1 MNYEISQHCLS
12 EIATEKL
19 DSRPFLL
26 LILSIIFI
34 PAAYVFVAAVFIVE
48 AIRGN
53 LNIKKNIST
62 LLIYAY
68 FTIGVISS
76 EYKLISVFFA
86 LLMMLCYYSYNLF
99 KSLDKDSLSKVRKI
113 IYAVSILV
121 FIIGIMQYLNTDFEI
136 PTKWVDSNEYKLNK
150 RIYSTFFNP
159 NVFGFYINFI
169 ILLAIE
175 NLNFKKI
182 NLESVV
188 FLSCIICLIL
198 TFSRTAWISLVIAL
212 IVVSI
217 FNRKYLK
224 YALIISLAIFSFDT
238 LLGIGRIDPV
248 KAAEDSS
255 FLYRFEVWKTS
266 FEIIKDNLISGIGFG
281 TLFKHVAD
289 YSSIVSSK
297 IEHSHNIY
305 IQIFTETGIM
315 GFSIFLII
323 LFKVLKTFKRRLL
336 DKNNNQWITAF
347 AVFVMTLIHGLV
359 DSVALT
365 PQILLILSIY
375 AGTISALNSEQLTM
389 K

>member
-1 MNYEISQHCLS
+1 MNYEISQHYLS
-12 EIATEKL
+12 EVATEKL
-19 DSRPFLL
+19 DTRPFLL

-76 EYKLISVFFA
+76 EYKLISAFFA
-86 LLMMLCYYSYNLF
+86 LLMMLCYFSYNLF

-121 FIIGIMQYLNTDFEI
+121 FIIGIMQYLNTNFEI

-175 NLNFKKI
+175 KLNIKKL
-182 NLESVV
+182 NLELAI
-188 FLSCIICLIL
+188 FLSGIICLIL

-375 AGTISALNSEQLTM
+375 AGTISELNSEQLTM